1 MPRGSSRR
9 DPVKPQTSGTRVRIA
24 LGVLLITA
32 IASMNSYA
40 VRELLVVLLLLAVVV
55 LTIFAISVGLILC
68 QEGLVRTIHWT
79 RTGVTRFAAIVRLI
93 PEAPEAG
100 KK

>member
-1 MPRGSSRR
+1 MHGY
-9 DPVKPQTSGTRVRIA
+9 
-24 LGVLLITA
+24 L
-32 IASMNSYA
+32 

-55 LTIFAISVGLILC
+55 LALFAISVALILC
-68 QEGLVRTIHWT
+68 QEGLVRAIHWT